1 MYINL
6 SFKPTQ
12 EMSPRHGLTNIDIV
26 PLEHYGSMMETS
38 IDVVANY
45 NVVTSDE
52 PYGPTSQKPLI
63 NPNSPDRGPPKRG
76 GPAPMGA
83 RQVRISRILWALL
96 HALLNVLHNV
106 LFYIY
111 TVYGLHR
118 NRNSSNWCH
127 NGRLH

>member
-1 MYINL
+1 
-6 SFKPTQ
+6 
-12 EMSPRHGLTNIDIV
+12 MSPRHGLTNIDIV

-52 PYGPTSQKPLI
+52 PYGSTSQKLLI

-83 RQVRISRILWALL
+83 RQVKISLSVQYNYQPLGITLC
-96 HALLNVLHNV
+96 
-106 LFYIY
+106 IY
-111 TVYGLHR
+111 KQ
-118 NRNSSNWCH
+118 C
-127 NGRLH
+127 